1 VILGDDPPIG
11 SNATTSLA
19 LSVHELATN
28 AVKYGSLFSPEGRV
42 TITCRRVDDVCELTW
57 VERGGPVVGAKP
69 EWTGF
74 GSKLLMR
81 SITGRSAGAS
91 PSSGIRMG
99 FRSTWPCRSLH

>member
-1 VILGDDPPIG
+1 
-11 SNATTSLA
+11 
-19 LSVHELATN
+19 
-28 AVKYGSLFSPEGRV
+28 V

-81 SITGRSAGAS
+81 SITGALGGSVTQQWDQDGLSVHLALPLA
-91 PSSGIRMG
+91 P
-99 FRSTWPCRSLH
+99 LAQ